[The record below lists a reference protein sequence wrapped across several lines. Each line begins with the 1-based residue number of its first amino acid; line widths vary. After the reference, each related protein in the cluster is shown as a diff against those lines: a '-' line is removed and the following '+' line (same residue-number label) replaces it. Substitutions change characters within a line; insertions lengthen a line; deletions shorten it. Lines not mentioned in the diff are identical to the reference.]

1 MKVYLLLGSNRGD
14 RAGFLDKAIA
24 QIAEQA
30 GRMLASSSV
39 YESAPWGFDDETPFL
54 NQVVEIETE
63 LDAEVLLT
71 KLLSI
76 EAGLGRKRMQDSGCR
91 IPDISSAI
99 FDPSSAISPPPSAIS
114 PPPSAI
120 SPPPSA
126 DPGAYSSRTI
136 DIDILFYGSGII
148 FTDALMVPH
157 PRLHERRFTLVPLAE
172 IAGEFVHPVL
182 RKTVNQLLGSC
193 TDRGNVVMC

>member
-1 MKVYLLLGSNRGD
+1 MIVYLLLGSNRGD

-39 YESAPWGFDDETPFL
+39 YESAPWGFSDATPFL

-63 LDAEVLLT
+63 LGAGELLT
-71 KLLSI
+71 KLLAI
-76 EAGLGRKRMQDSGCR
+76 EAGLGRKRMQDAGCR
-91 IPDISSAI
+91 IP
-99 FDPSSAISPPPSAIS
+99 
-114 PPPSAI
+114 
-120 SPPPSA
+120 
-126 DPGAYSSRTI
+126 GNYSSRTI

-148 FTDALMVPH
+148 FTDTLMVPH

-182 RKTVNQLLGSC
+182 RKTVNQLLVSC
-193 TDRGNVVMC
+193 TDRGNVLMC